1 MNHEDIKK
9 MQEVSSRLTREKSLE
24 LKDEMKEDIDAKMK
38 ELRQQGIKQEKMGLE
53 ELSEEEREEAF
64 MVLDWKKL

>member
-9 MQEVSSRLTREKSLE
+9 MQEVSKRLTREKSFE
-24 LKDEMKEDIDAKMK
+24 LKDKMKEDIDAKMK

-64 MVLDWKKL
+64 MVLD

>member
-24 LKDEMKEDIDAKMK
+24 LMDKMKEDIGAKMK
-38 ELRQQGIKQEKMGLE
+38 ELRQQEIEQEKMLLE

-64 MVLDWKKL
+64 MVLD

>member
-24 LKDEMKEDIDAKMK
+24 LKDKMKEDIDAKMK
-38 ELRQQGIKQEKMGLE
+38 ELRQQGTKQEKMGLE

-64 MVLDWKKL
+64 MVLD

>member
-24 LKDEMKEDIDAKMK
+24 LKDKMKEDIDAKMK

>member
-24 LKDEMKEDIDAKMK
+24 LKDKMKEDIDAKMK

-64 MVLDWKKL
+64 MVLD

>member
-24 LKDEMKEDIDAKMK
+24 LMDKMKEDIGAKMK
-38 ELRQQGIKQEKMGLE
+38 ELRQQEIEQEKMLLE
-53 ELSEEEREEAF
+53 ELLEEEREEAF
-64 MVLDWKKL
+64 MVLD

>member
-24 LKDEMKEDIDAKMK
+24 LKDKMK
-38 ELRQQGIKQEKMGLE
+38 ELRQQEIEQEKMLLE

-64 MVLDWKKL
+64 MVLD

>member
-1 MNHEDIKK
+1 

-24 LKDEMKEDIDAKMK
+24 LKDKMKEDIDAKMK